1 MGPAKKSQKLKR
13 LVAVQRHLEKI
24 AELDLAD
31 TARQRQEISAGLN
44 RVIEAL
50 GSMDPVHRLFAQSYA
65 ERFSRLSSDDR
76 RMADVQRVQENVVLR
91 QRTKAERLEDKM
103 LEARDNEDREAEDNT
118 LQDLIDLTFA
128 TPASSKVH
136 ER

>member
-13 LVAVQRHLEKI
+13 LVAVQRHLEKM

-31 TARQRQEISAGLN
+31 TARQRQEISAGLD

-50 GSMDPVHRLFAQSYA
+50 GSMDPVHRLFSQSYA
-65 ERFSRLSSDDR
+65 ERFARLSNDDR
-76 RMADVQRVQENVVLR
+76 RMADVQRVQENQILR

-103 LEARDNEDREAEDNT
+103 IEARDHEDREAEDNA

-128 TPASSKVH
+128 TPASSKVQ

>member
-44 RVIEAL
+44 RVIDAL

-103 LEARDNEDREAEDNT
+103 IEARDHEDREAQDNT

>member
-13 LVAVQRHLEKI
+13 LVAVQRHLEKM

-31 TARQRQEISAGLN
+31 TARQRQEIAAGLD

-50 GSMDPVHRLFAQSYA
+50 GSMDPVHRLFSQSYA
-65 ERFSRLSSDDR
+65 ERFSRLSGDDR

-103 LEARDNEDREAEDNT
+103 LEARDHEDREAEDNA
-118 LQDLIDLTFA
+118 LQDLMDLTFA

-136 ER
+136 R

>member
-50 GSMDPVHRLFAQSYA
+50 GSMDPVHRLFSQSYA
-65 ERFSRLSSDDR
+65 ERFARLSSDDR

-103 LEARDNEDREAEDNT
+103 IEARDDEDRETEDNT

>member
-1 MGPAKKSQKLKR
+1 MGPDKKSKKLKR

-24 AELDLAD
+24 AEYDLVE
-31 TARQRQEISAGLN
+31 TARQRQEIAAGLE

-65 ERFSRLSSDDR
+65 DRFDRLSGDDR
-76 RMADVQRVQENVVLR
+76 RMADVQRVQENKVLR
-91 QRTKAERLEDKM
+91 QRTKAERLQEKM
-103 LEARDNEDREAEDNT
+103 LEARGHEDREAEDET

-128 TPASSKVH
+128 TPASSKLH